1 MVNIHI
7 SSEAKNQFKS
17 KNAIQRLKTFLKE
30 NLDTGLVTSSEYL
43 KDGNNFEFKED
54 GDNIYVEVK
63 EKEYV
68 WGNNQS
74 VTPQKPHLD
83 ARQKIRQRLK
93 ELRDLRTGKSHKEMR
108 VMKKTVDRDI
118 LEKYV
123 KIYRYAQDVPI
134 PKPNEI
140 LDDPDKHKQM
150 IEMLGSGLVGMT
162 KNQTL
167 NTLIADYFRTVANKV
182 GFEVMDMEKIKQHL
196 PPQQQKQQTIQENL
210 PSNIDLS
217 KYVDSDTESEDSDVE
232 DVDTKEEDD
241 TKEDDDDTKE
251 EVNYDSK
258 DIVV

>member
-54 GDNIYVEVK
+54 GDDIYVEVK

-68 WGNNQS
+68 WGNNQN

-123 KIYRYAQDVPI
+123 
-134 PKPNEI
+134 
-140 LDDPDKHKQM
+140 
-150 IEMLGSGLVGMT
+150 
-162 KNQTL
+162 
-167 NTLIADYFRTVANKV
+167 TLIR
-182 GFEVMDMEKIKQHL
+182 EL
-196 PPQQQKQQTIQENL
+196 
-210 PSNIDLS
+210 
-217 KYVDSDTESEDSDVE
+217 
-232 DVDTKEEDD
+232 
-241 TKEDDDDTKE
+241 
-251 EVNYDSK
+251 
-258 DIVV
+258 